1 MPTGQLLRVDAN
13 CCVKIDA
20 PALILLQRMRMRV
33 PVPVP
38 AISLSLAN
46 VSMAG
51 MCANVIYAGS
61 QHTVHP
67 EADGSARPL

>member
-33 PVPVP
+33 PVP

-51 MCANVIYAGS
+51 MCANVNYAGS